1 MGCCSKKQSY
11 EVANES
17 HVLVEENKRNIT
29 VLLTYAE
36 AYPQL
41 VEKLQEIVELVK
53 YLGPTKN
60 KEASKYDNKI
70 SEKIGD
76 IKIALNKGGTDCE
89 EKCAGLIHK
98 LKIDVVERIN
108 ISK

>member
-11 EVANES
+11 ETANEN
-17 HVLVEENKRNIT
+17 HKLVEENKRNIT

-36 AYPQL
+36 DYPAL
-41 VEKLQEIVELVK
+41 VEKIKEIVELVQ
-53 YLGPTKN
+53 YMGPTTN
-60 KEASKYDNKI
+60 KDAIKYDNKI

-76 IKIALNKGGTDCE
+76 IKIAISKGGTECE
-89 EKCAGLIHK
+89 DKCFGLIKK
-98 LKIDVVERIN
+98 LKIDVTERLA

>member
-1 MGCCSKKQSY
+1 MGCCTKKQSY
-11 EVANES
+11 EAANES
-17 HVLVEENKRNIT
+17 HKLVEENKRNIT

-36 AYPQL
+36 EYPAL
-41 VEKLQEIVELVK
+41 VEKIQEIVDLVK
-53 YLGPTKN
+53 YMGPTTN
-60 KEASKYDNKI
+60 KDASKYDNKI

-89 EKCAGLIHK
+89 DKCIGLVKK
-98 LKIDVVERIN
+98 LKIDVVERLA

>member
-1 MGCCSKKQSY
+1 MGCCNKKQSY
-11 EVANES
+11 EAANEN
-17 HVLVEENKRNIT
+17 HKLVEENKRNIT

-36 AYPQL
+36 DYPAV
-41 VEKLQEIVELVK
+41 VEKIKEIEELVK
-53 YLGPTKN
+53 YMGPSTN
-60 KEASKYDNKI
+60 KEAAKYDNKI

-89 EKCAGLIHK
+89 DKCISLIKK
-98 LKIDVVERIN
+98 LKIDVVERLA

>member
-1 MGCCSKKQSY
+1 MGCCTKKQSY
-11 EVANES
+11 EAANES
-17 HVLVEENKRNIT
+17 HKLVEENKRNIT

-36 AYPQL
+36 EYPAV
-41 VEKLQEIVELVK
+41 VEKIQEIVDLVK
-53 YLGPTKN
+53 YMGPTTN
-60 KEASKYDNKI
+60 RDASKYDNKI

-89 EKCAGLIHK
+89 DKCIGLVKK
-98 LKIDVVERIN
+98 LKIDVVERLA

>member
-11 EVANES
+11 EAANES
-17 HVLVEENKRNIT
+17 HKLVEENKKNIT

-36 AYPQL
+36 EYPAV
-41 VEKLQEIVELVK
+41 VEKIQEIVELVK
-53 YLGPTKN
+53 YMGPTSN

-89 EKCAGLIHK
+89 DKCINLVKK
-98 LKIDVVERIN
+98 LKIDVVERLA